1 MANEIVN
8 RQVNIFIETGN
19 AQKAYDKLIEKEKR
33 LKEELVKATD
43 PGTVKR
49 LTAELNK
56 LSEPIDR
63 ARKKI
68 NGELKPSI
76 KEMEQLVKGLANQLR
91 LADDPAAFNRLK
103 VQLNGAK
110 LELQKLRTEAG
121 FLGDNKKG
129 LFGFASNIVGPLAGI
144 ASITAA
150 FGLLRSSID
159 EALDKEEKIAR
170 FESRLRNLGK
180 LDVAQRLTGFAAQ
193 LQQQFHFLDDDN
205 IIDEIFTKLITY
217 GKLTEPQ
224 IKSLTG
230 VIINFAAQNR
240 ISLSESTSVI
250 IKALEGNG
258 KALKEYGINIK
269 DAGTHTE
276 RLNLIMTTLAAKV
289 EGAADSFGSTTQ
301 GKIRAAKQEFSDLKE
316 EIGTGLLPILNK
328 LLFAVSEGVKGLPAA
343 AKLIK
348 NIFSEGIA
356 GAFAENAT
364 PTEHIDQGKIFIDNF
379 IQDFEQK
386 TEGEQKK
393 VLEQQKALL
402 VASRV
407 QYLRASARTPQRHC
421 RADEAGPG
429 TGRCPGRI
437 LQAPQC
443 HHWHQWW

>member
-1 MANEIVN
+1 
-8 RQVNIFIETGN
+8 
-19 AQKAYDKLIEKEKR
+19 
-33 LKEELVKATD
+33 
-43 PGTVKR
+43 
-49 LTAELNK
+49 
-56 LSEPIDR
+56 
-63 ARKKI
+63 
-68 NGELKPSI
+68 
-76 KEMEQLVKGLANQLR
+76 
-91 LADDPAAFNRLK
+91 
-103 VQLNGAK
+103 
-110 LELQKLRTEAG
+110 
-121 FLGDNKKG
+121 

-316 EIGTGLLPILNK
+316 EIGTGLLPIINK

-348 NIFSEGIA
+348 NIFSEGITA
-356 GAFAENAT
+356 AFAENAT
-364 PTEHIDQGKIFIDNF
+364 PRNTSTRAKLSSIVSSRILSKKLRQNKKII
-379 IQDFEQK
+379 E
-386 TEGEQKK
+386 T
-393 VLEQQKALL
+393 QKALL
-402 VASRV
+402 MASRDAFNKACAKV
-407 QYLRASARTPQRHC
+407 R
-421 RADEAGPG
+421 
-429 TGRCPGRI
+429 
-437 LQAPQC
+437 APQNIASR
-443 HHWHQWW
+443 